1 MKTVLTSLKHLN
13 MFLAEFG
20 TYNAILI
27 ALGIA
32 LIYLIFILIKDGKS
46 SVKPKKVLSLWFLSF
61 NLAFIFQITLIG
73 RIGRHYD
80 GWSVINGDWNIFEN
94 PNIISS
100 AQTRNIALFL
110 FLMPSVLLLQKCFK
124 NKALHLKTLLISGT
138 AIPFSISLFIEL
150 CQGIFSIGTFQF
162 SDLFYN
168 TLGGIT
174 GAGFY
179 IIFEKLYKKIKSKII
194 YEK

>member
-13 MFLAEFG
+13 MFLVEFG

-27 ALGIA
+27 ALGIT
-32 LIYLIFILIKDGKS
+32 LIYLLFILIKNGKS
-46 SVKPKKVLSLWFLSF
+46 AVRLKKVLSFWFLSF
-61 NLAFIFQITLIG
+61 NLSFIFQITMIG

-80 GWSVINGDWNIFEN
+80 GWSVIHGDWNIFDN

-100 AQTRNIALFL
+100 SQVRNTALFL
-110 FLMPSVLLLQKCFK
+110 MLMPSLFLCLKCFK
-124 NKALHLKTLLISGT
+124 NKALSTKAMLLAGT
-138 AIPFSISLFIEL
+138 ALPFAISLFIEL

-168 TLGGIT
+168 TLGGIIGT
-174 GAGFY
+174 VFY
-179 IIFEKLYKKIKSKII
+179 ITIKNLNRKIRSSSK
-194 YEK
+194 

>member
-1 MKTVLTSLKHLN
+1 

-20 TYNAILI
+20 TYKAILI
-27 ALGIA
+27 ALGITA
-32 LIYLIFILIKDGKS
+32 VYLIFTFLKNGKADIKLKKILS
-46 SVKPKKVLSLWFLSF
+46 FWFLSF
-61 NLAFIFQITLIG
+61 NLSFIFQITLIG

-94 PNIISS
+94 SNIIASP
-100 AQTRNIALFL
+100 QTRNIALFL
-110 FLMPSVLLLQKCFK
+110 FLMPSVILLQKCFK
-124 NKALHLKTLLISGT
+124 DKALSLKSILISGA

-150 CQGIFSIGTFQF
+150 CQGVFSIGTFQF

-174 GAGFY
+174 GAVFY
-179 IIFEKLYKKIKSKII
+179 IASEKLYKKIKSKIVL
-194 YEK
+194 

>member
-1 MKTVLTSLKHLN
+1 MKTFFTSLKHLN
-13 MFLAEFG
+13 TFLAEFG
-20 TYNAILI
+20 TYNAILFS
-27 ALGIA
+27 LGITV
-32 LIYLIFILIKDGKS
+32 IYLIFVIHKNGRSAFKLNKI
-46 SVKPKKVLSLWFLSF
+46 LSLWFLSF
-61 NLAFIFQITLIG
+61 NLSFIFQITLIG

-80 GWSVINGDWNIFEN
+80 GWAVINGDWNIFEN

-100 AQTRNIALFL
+100 PQTRNIALFL
-110 FLMPSVLLLQKCFK
+110 FLMPSVLLVQKFFK
-124 NKALHLKTLLISGT
+124 NKALSSKSILISGT
-138 AIPFSISLFIEL
+138 VISFSISLFIEL

-179 IIFEKLYKKIKSKII
+179 IIIEKLYKKIKSKISS
-194 YEK
+194 

>member
-1 MKTVLTSLKHLN
+1 MHKFFISIHNLN
-13 MFLAEFG
+13 IFLNEFG

-32 LIYLIFILIKDGKS
+32 MIYLIFILIKNGKAA
-46 SVKPKKVLSLWFLSF
+46 VKPKKVLSLWFLSF

-100 AQTRNIALFL
+100 PQTRNIALFL
-110 FLMPSVLLLQKCFK
+110 FLMPSVILLIKCFK
-124 NKALHLKTLLISGT
+124 NKALSVKSILISGS

-179 IIFEKLYKKIKSKII
+179 IIFEKLYKKIRAKSVHN
-194 YEK
+194 

>member
-1 MKTVLTSLKHLN
+1 MHKFFISIHNLN
-13 MFLAEFG
+13 IFLNEFG
-20 TYNAILI
+20 TYKALLI
-27 ALGIA
+27 AVIITA
-32 LIYLIFILIKDGKS
+32 VYLIFALLKNGKADIKL
-46 SVKPKKVLSLWFLSF
+46 KKVLSFWFLSF
-61 NLAFIFQITLIG
+61 NLSFIFQITLIG

-100 AQTRNIALFL
+100 PQTRNIALFL
-110 FLMPSVLLLQKCFK
+110 FLMPSVIIMIKCFK
-124 NKALHLKTLLISGT
+124 DKALSLKSILISGA

-168 TLGGIT
+168 TLGGIM
-174 GAGFY
+174 GAVFY
-179 IIFEKLYKKIKSKII
+179 IAAEKLYKKIKSKIVS
-194 YEK
+194 

>member
-27 ALGIA
+27 AFGFT
-32 LIYLIFILIKDGKS
+32 LIYLLFILIKNGKS
-46 SVKPKKVLSLWFLSF
+46 AVKLKKALSFWFLSF
-61 NLAFIFQITLIG
+61 NLSFIFQITMIG

-80 GWSVINGDWNIFEN
+80 GWSVIHGDWNIFDN

-100 AQTRNIALFL
+100 SQTRNIALFL
-110 FLMPSVLLLQKCFK
+110 MLMPSLFLCLKCFK
-124 NKALHLKTLLISGT
+124 NKTLSTKAMLLAGT
-138 AIPFSISLFIEL
+138 VLPFSISLSIEL
-150 CQGIFSIGTFQF
+150 CQGTFSIGTFQF

-168 TLGGIT
+168 TLGGIIGT
-174 GAGFY
+174 VFY
-179 IIFEKLYKKIKSKII
+179 LTVQNIRKKIKSKIV
-194 YEK
+194 